1 MGIKELNKLKVVLY
15 SYLFLMALNGKL
27 RGQFNNF
34 YKGDDK
40 YVHFITNQLG

>member
-1 MGIKELNKLKVVLY
+1 MGIKELNQLKVVLY

-27 RGQFNNF
+27 QGQFNNF

>member
-1 MGIKELNKLKVVLY
+1 MIVLNSKLQ
-15 SYLFLMALNGKL
+15 G
-27 RGQFNNF
+27 RFNNF

>member
-15 SYLFLMALNGKL
+15 SYLFLMALKGKL
-27 RGQFNNF
+27 KGQFNNF

>member
-1 MGIKELNKLKVVLY
+1 MGIKDLNQLKVVLY

-27 RGQFNNF
+27 QSQFNNF
-34 YKGDDK
+34 YKGVDK

>member
-1 MGIKELNKLKVVLY
+1 MGIKDLNQLKVVLY

-27 RGQFNNF
+27 QGQFNNF